1 MEGNHLPPG
10 RRQSMIP
17 RKAVGGNNNTSSI
30 PLRSHER
37 GNEVNSDGV
46 SVISRRSF
54 ESQMERMPNPSTDL
68 NTEYHGYD
76 VGEQS
81 IPLVDLNAEQVSR
94 QNHPRSASETTS
106 LSISIEENQ
115 DQGPP
120 RLTGLLCTW
129 LPTSLRWPYMT
140 ILLAVSLGLGLLVL
154 GLTIYSEKHD
164 GLGADQDTPIFLFGW
179 RFTPTLVAVIYSLL
193 LMAMVDDIKRTEP
206 YARLSRTEGAS
217 AKSTLFL
224 KAGFFLFDPITSL
237 RRRKNNGIRN
247 WALLWASIANII
259 TLLIISPF
267 SAALLSPA
275 EVIVSKDA
283 TFSRLAISTQ
293 GPMNL
298 STTDDLIFFRTISTV
313 LLNTTTSAWVSNNFT
328 ILPFWPSQS
337 DTVPLGA
344 VLTGSNEQWT
354 AKTTVY
360 EAELECEVMDLQNFA
375 NWTSNFTYDTVNNPE
390 GTMVQNLTSFILKS
404 SDGCSLGFATSVP
417 HGKDTGK
424 GLWSRAPNFTYPLLG
439 NNVVDG
445 RVQYNASI
453 PVMLNSSTKCGDR
466 SMFFYAT
473 PLEFG
478 KEFKAQG
485 YVCNTG
491 YYSADVEVTA
501 MNSIKSSIVS
511 FDVGEFNQ
519 KSD

>member
-1 MEGNHLPPG
+1 
-10 RRQSMIP
+10 
-17 RKAVGGNNNTSSI
+17 
-30 PLRSHER
+30 
-37 GNEVNSDGV
+37 
-46 SVISRRSF
+46 
-54 ESQMERMPNPSTDL
+54 
-68 NTEYHGYD
+68 
-76 VGEQS
+76 
-81 IPLVDLNAEQVSR
+81 
-94 QNHPRSASETTS
+94 
-106 LSISIEENQ
+106 
-115 DQGPP
+115 
-120 RLTGLLCTW
+120 
-129 LPTSLRWPYMT
+129 MT

-164 GLGADQDTPIFLFGW
+164 GLGADQDTPNFLFGW

-206 YARLSRTEGAS
+206 YARLSRIEGAS
-217 AKSTLFL
+217 AKSALFL

-237 RRRKNNGIRN
+237 GRRKNNGKRN

-267 SAALLSPA
+267 SAALLSPS

-328 ILPFWPSQS
+328 ILPFWPSQW

-360 EAELECEVMDLQNFA
+360 QAELECEVMDLQNLA
-375 NWTSNFTYDTVNNPE
+375 NWTSNFTYDTVNSPE
-390 GTMVQNLTSFILKS
+390 RTMVQNLTSFILKS

-417 HGKDTGK
+417 YDKDTGK

-478 KEFKAQG
+478 KEFKAQE
-485 YVCNTG
+485 YVCNTS

-501 MNSIKSSIVS
+501 MNSVKSSIVS
-511 FDVGEFNQ
+511 FDVGEFNRT
-519 KSD
+519 KSLIDSTTLDIPVFEDTFLSQNWSSKFREPSYSTRPLAHIGGPLILVGAQNNYDLRAMIANPNVLGQARQVKQRFLGESMQPVFARIGVQQADSIFGKIAMNERRIVANFTVGVILVVSFLLAVAMIILAMFHTRLS